1 MDLPIPFET
10 WLMFVLLWIGFAA
23 FPGPNAAYAM
33 AVGARRGDRA
43 ALAAATGFSL
53 AVATYVVLVGFGLIA
68 FLAASAVLFEILR
81 WVGVAYLLYL
91 AWQSW
96 HAPTDPMAPPRIAVR
111 EAGGITMKA
120 ALISL
125 TNPKSAITYVL
136 VYPPFMTADTGTLD
150 GAMQLVQ
157 LGVTSIVLSF
167 INYSVYGLAAGRIGR
182 LIRTRRQALIR
193 NRAFAVIFAGAG
205 AALAWAGRR

>member
-1 MDLPIPFET
+1 MDLPIPFQT
-10 WLMFVLLWIGFAA
+10 WLMFVLLWVGFAA

-33 AVGARRGDRA
+33 AVGSRRGSRA
-43 ALAAATGFSL
+43 ALAAAAGFSL
-53 AVATYVVLVGFGLIA
+53 AVAVYVVLVGFGLIA
-68 FLAASAVLFEILR
+68 FLAASAILFEALR

-96 HAPTDPMAPPRIAVR
+96 HAPTDTVLPPPVQTR
-111 EAGGITMKA
+111 EAGGITVKA

-136 VYPPFMTADTGTLD
+136 VYPPFMTADTGTFD
-150 GAMQLVQ
+150 GALQLTQ
-157 LGVTSIVLSF
+157 LGATSVVLSF
-167 INYSVYGLAAGRIGR
+167 INYSIYGLAAGRIGR
-182 LIRTRRQALIR
+182 LIRSRRQALIR
-193 NRAFAVIFAGAG
+193 NRVFAVVFAGAG